1 MLLGLSAERH
11 DRDQHPDYRKG
22 EITMIDAKQS
32 FLSQVR
38 KRAAEELTAAERDL
52 RRAEGG
58 HGRPA
63 GGTGY
68 PGGRRAGRIN
78 DAISEVEI

>member
-1 MLLGLSAERH
+1 
-11 DRDQHPDYRKG
+11 
-22 EITMIDAKQS
+22 MIDAKQS

-63 GGTGY
+63 GGSGR

-78 DAISEVEI
+78 DTLTKLEEL